1 MPRRGLAG
9 RAVRAIIAGMKANA
23 NGYGLGKNHQDTKAP
38 RRRSAFAHG
47 KFSLG
52 VLVSWWFQF
61 AAASFVAALPAG
73 AAAAADGAQP
83 AATLR
88 IGYVGLHVERKLPHS
103 FMEQPPQD
111 EGVAGAR
118 VGIAD
123 DNTTGQ
129 FTGQSFALDEKVVT
143 SEDAVAG
150 AFKELVAAGRRFV
163 ITDLPAADLLAVA
176 DLPEARDVTLLN
188 VSARDDELRGAACRA
203 NVLHLVPSRAMLADA
218 LVQYLVLKRWRNVLL
233 VPGPTDADHAYAA
246 AMERSIKKFGA
257 KLVEEKPWTY
267 NPGARRTD
275 TGHYAIAAE
284 VARFTQGLSYDVL
297 VVADE
302 EDEFGNDIPYRTVD
316 PRPVAGTQGLV
327 PTAWARPH
335 EQWGATQLQNR
346 FRRAAGRW
354 MSNRDYA
361 AWMAVR
367 AVGEAATRTKS
378 IDEPTL
384 ARYLRGDAFDLA
396 AFKGVKLTFRS
407 WDGQLRQPIL
417 LADSDS
423 LVSVSP
429 QQGFLHQFSEL
440 DTLGIDRPESTCKL
454 AKQ

>member
-1 MPRRGLAG
+1 LA
-9 RAVRAIIAGMKANA
+9 
-23 NGYGLGKNHQDTKAP
+23 
-38 RRRSAFAHG
+38 
-47 KFSLG
+47 
-52 VLVSWWFQF
+52 SWSFQ
-61 AAASFVAALPAG
+61 FVAAILFCGTG
-73 AAAAADGAQP
+73 AAAENAAP
-83 AATLR
+83 AATSVR
-88 IGYVGLHVERKLPHS
+88 IGYLGLHIERKLPHS
-103 FMEQPPQD
+103 FMEVPPQD

-123 DNTTGQ
+123 NNTTGR
-129 FTGQSFALDEKVVT
+129 FTGQSFALDEKIVADKG
-143 SEDAVAG
+143 EVAG
-150 AFKELVAAGRRFV
+150 AFKELVSAGRRFV
-163 ITDLPAADLLAVA
+163 IADLPAADLLAVA

-188 VSARDDELRGAACRA
+188 VSARDDELRGEACRA
-203 NVLHLVPSRAMLADA
+203 NVLHLIPSRAMLADA

-246 AMERSIKKFGA
+246 AMKRAIKKFGA
-257 KLVEEKPWTY
+257 KLVEEKAWNY
-267 NPGARRTD
+267 DPGARRTD

-302 EDEFGNDIPYRTVD
+302 EDEFGSDIPYRTVD

-346 FRRAAGRW
+346 FRRETGRW
-354 MSNRDYA
+354 MTPRDYA

-367 AVGEAATRTKS
+367 AIGEAATRTKS
-378 IDEPTL
+378 ADEPTL
-384 ARYLRGDAFDLA
+384 ARYLRSDAFELA
-396 AFKGVKLTFRS
+396 AFKGVKLSFRP

-440 DTLGIDRPESTCKL
+440 DTLGIDKPESTCKL